1 MKDDRKK
8 STAGFRIKGAL
19 LAVLA
24 AYPLSFGPA
33 CWITSRADRGSGLLP
48 IVYWPILKSMSWQE
62 GHDHASRPPEGDN
75 WENGS
80 NSASL
85 RHSLF
90 SWYAEVGAKEG
101 AHWLYTVRYEKSPG
115 QAAHITREEW
125 RWP

>member
-8 STAGFRIKGAL
+8 STAGFRIKVSL

-33 CWITSRADRGSGLLP
+33 CWITSRADRGLGLLP

-62 GHDHASRPPEGDN
+62 AHDLASRPPEGDN
-75 WENGS
+75 WEKGAS
-80 NSASL
+80 SASL

-90 SWYAEVGAKEG
+90 SSWYAGGWGERRSTLVLYGEVRKKPRSSG
-101 AHWLYTVRYEKSPG
+101 P
-115 QAAHITREEW
+115 
-125 RWP
+125 